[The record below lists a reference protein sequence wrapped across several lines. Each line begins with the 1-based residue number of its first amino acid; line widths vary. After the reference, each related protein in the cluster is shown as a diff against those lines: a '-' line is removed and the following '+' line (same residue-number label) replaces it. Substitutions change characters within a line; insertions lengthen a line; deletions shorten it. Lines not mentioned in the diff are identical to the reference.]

1 MSDAVF
7 AAIPEKVLS
16 LSYEQTIVL
25 MEKML
30 ENLRGKISDTESV
43 SSYEKMEQI
52 VSNHTMNSMWKEL
65 TYGEPAGV

>member
-7 AAIPEKVLS
+7 ADITEKVLS

-65 TYGEPAGV
+65 KNDTW

>member
-7 AAIPEKVLS
+7 ADVTEKVLS

-25 MEKML
+25 MKKML

-52 VSNHTMNSMWKEL
+52 VSNYTMNSMWKEL
-65 TYGEPAGV
+65 KNDTW

>member
-1 MSDAVF
+1 MSDSVF
-7 AAIPEKVLS
+7 ADITETVLS

-65 TYGEPAGV
+65 KNDTW

>member
-7 AAIPEKVLS
+7 ADVTEKVLS
-16 LSYEQTIVL
+16 LSYDQTIVL

-43 SSYEKMEQI
+43 PSYEKMEQS

-65 TYGEPAGV
+65 KNDTW

>member
-1 MSDAVF
+1 MSDTVF
-7 AAIPEKVLS
+7 ADVTEKVLS

-30 ENLRGKISDTESV
+30 ENLRSKFSNTESV
-43 SSYEKMEQI
+43 SSYEKTEQI

-65 TYGEPAGV
+65 KNDTW